1 MSEHVLPLTDI
12 VSWMAHSTMIFMNSS
27 CEVKNPCDFH
37 LTIYKLEAYPFL
49 IENLRVIPTN
59 SISTTLRRISRELYH
74 PGLKVQRHE
83 EEQSSVGTL
92 H

>member
-1 MSEHVLPLTDI
+1 MWLSFNNLQVWGLFI
-12 VSWMAHSTMIFMNSS
+12 
-27 CEVKNPCDFH
+27 
-37 LTIYKLEAYPFL
+37 L
-49 IENLRVIPTN
+49 IDNLRVIPTN
-59 SISTTLRRISRELYH
+59 SNSTTLRRISRELYY

>member
-1 MSEHVLPLTDI
+1 M
-12 VSWMAHSTMIFMNSS
+12 
-27 CEVKNPCDFH
+27 
-37 LTIYKLEAYPFL
+37 
-49 IENLRVIPTN
+49 ENLRVIPTN
-59 SISTTLRRISRELYH
+59 SIRTTLRRISRELYH